1 MVWILLFSEVTPFE
15 YNVSTILS
23 PIVELSTTEKK
34 LTKQAWEQPH
44 GAPVPLSPTVIR
56 TSKFDGD
63 TRREKSASRSCE
75 QHHQ

>member
-15 YNVSTILS
+15 YNVNNFVANCRVINNR
-23 PIVELSTTEKK
+23 KK

-44 GAPVPLSPTVIR
+44 GAPAPLSPTVIR